1 MFTLDEIKEILD
13 ADDATTLDGYN
24 LIRTNLMTKLS
35 PVITEVDGLNATIRN
50 LTEENNRLKQANAT
64 LYSKIEGQILG
75 KPADKNER
83 SGDPDETEDDPDEK
97 TPAEVLEENVS
108 AYMED

>member
-50 LTEENNRLKQANAT
+50 LTEENDRLKQANAT

-83 SGDPDETEDDPDEK
+83 SGDPDATEDDPDEK
-97 TPAEVLEENVS
+97 TPAEVLEENVN

>member
-13 ADDATTLDGYN
+13 ADDATTIDGYN

-35 PVITEVDGLNATIRN
+35 PVITEVDGLNNMIKN
-50 LTEENNRLKQANAT
+50 LTEENDRLKQANAT

-75 KPADKNER
+75 KPATENER
-83 SGDPDETEDDPDEK
+83 SGDPAAEEDPEEK
-97 TPAEVLEENVS
+97 TPAEVLTENIT
-108 AYMED
+108 AYMTD

>member
-35 PVITEVDGLNATIRN
+35 PAITEVESLNSQIKN
-50 LTEENNRLKQANAT
+50 LTEENDRLKQANAT

-83 SGDPDETEDDPDEK
+83 SGDPDATEDDLDEK

>member
-35 PVITEVDGLNATIRN
+35 PVITEVDALNATIRN
-50 LTEENNRLKQANAT
+50 LTEENDRLKQANAT

-75 KPADKNER
+75 KPTDKNER
-83 SGDPDETEDDPDEK
+83 SGDPDATDDDPDEK
-97 TPAEVLEENVS
+97 TPAEVLKENVS

>member
-35 PVITEVDGLNATIRN
+35 PAITEVDGLNATIRN
-50 LTEENNRLKQANAT
+50 LTEENDRLKQANAT

-75 KPADKNER
+75 KPADKNDR
-83 SGDPDETEDDPDEK
+83 SGDPDATEDDTDEK

>member
-35 PVITEVDGLNATIRN
+35 PAITEV
-50 LTEENNRLKQANAT
+50 
-64 LYSKIEGQILG
+64 
-75 KPADKNER
+75 
-83 SGDPDETEDDPDEK
+83 
-97 TPAEVLEENVS
+97 
-108 AYMED
+108 